1 MLLCPISPLCLI
13 PNQHFVYISI
23 VLCFFFLFIS
33 AVSVYF
39 LHLVFFLFF
48 LTLCY
53 LLDSNFVGFFMY
65 VFFFLHFICYFVIWN
80 VNNIQI
86 IIFSIIAQEQVE
98 EKRQCQQTTRLVQT
112 LQMLLDFKEQQREVP
127 V

>member
-1 MLLCPISPLCLI
+1 MLLCPISLLCLI

-39 LHLVFFLFF
+39 LHLGFFGFFF

-65 VFFFLHFICYFVIWN
+65 VFFFFAFY
-80 VNNIQI
+80 
-86 IIFSIIAQEQVE
+86 
-98 EKRQCQQTTRLVQT
+98 
-112 LQMLLDFKEQQREVP
+112 LLLCDMEC
-127 V
+127 